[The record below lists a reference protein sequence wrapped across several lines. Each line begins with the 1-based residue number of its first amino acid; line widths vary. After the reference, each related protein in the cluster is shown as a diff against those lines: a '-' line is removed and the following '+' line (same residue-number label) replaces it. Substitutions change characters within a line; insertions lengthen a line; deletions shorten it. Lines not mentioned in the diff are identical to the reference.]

1 MSIADSRCSTSILKS
16 HSSLTRDKIK
26 ESLGK
31 KLRFQLPIDLNLT
44 KVLEETVS
52 NQNFKEYDHFL
63 ICLKENDLE
72 VSSIHFLFCQSFIFS
87 FFQSKDYLKLIKE
100 SRRSISLLKPSFT
113 SYIDCILK
121 LDWFHQEQEIVDEF
135 KLFLVDLLS
144 AHNKYSNLV
153 IPYLISKCVP
163 KEDEFCD
170 WELGCPSNKNQIICD
185 YVHEIINNLFAVVP
199 M

>member
-1 MSIADSRCSTSILKS
+1 MF
-16 HSSLTRDKIK
+16 
-26 ESLGK
+26 
-31 KLRFQLPIDLNLT
+31 KLQT
-44 KVLEETVS
+44 
-52 NQNFKEYDHFL
+52 
-63 ICLKENDLE
+63 
-72 VSSIHFLFCQSFIFS
+72 
-87 FFQSKDYLKLIKE
+87 KDYLKLIKE
-100 SRRSISLLKPSFT
+100 SRKSISLLKPSFT

-121 LDWFHQEQEIVDEF
+121 LDWFQQEQEIIDEF

-153 IPYLISKCVP
+153 IPYLISKCLP

>member
-1 MSIADSRCSTSILKS
+1 MSIAESRCSILKT
-16 HSSLTRDKIK
+16 HSSLNREKAKDQLLKKI
-26 ESLGK
+26 
-31 KLRFQLPIDLNLT
+31 RFQLPTDLSLI
-44 KVLEETVS
+44 KVLEDTIS
-52 NQNFKEYDHFL
+52 NENFTEYDHFL
-63 ICLKENDLE
+63 ICLKESDL
-72 VSSIHFLFCQSFIFS
+72 QT
-87 FFQSKDYLKLIKE
+87 KDYLKLIKE
-100 SRRSISLLKPSFT
+100 SRKSISLLKPNFT

-121 LDWFHQEQEIVDEF
+121 LDWFHQEQEIIDEF

-153 IPYLISKCVP
+153 IPYLITKCLP

-185 YVHEIINNLFAVVP
+185 YVHEIIINLFAVVP